1 MPRVMFRSKKPKRIN
16 GKKDMIS
23 ERELPEKLKK
33 KLSRNLSERR
43 YEHTLGVAYTAACLA
58 MRFGADPLKA
68 EIAGLLHDCAKEF
81 SEKELL
87 KLGEKYGYHFEDYE
101 LEAPQVMHA
110 VIGPY
115 IAKDKYGVD
124 DPEILSAI
132 RWHTTGRGDMT
143 LLEKIVFTADYIEPN
158 RFKASNLPEIRTL
171 AFSDLSYCVYRIS
184 EDTLSYLRTRGIPVD
199 PMTGE
204 CYQWLKENGNHDK

>member
-101 LEAPQVMHA
+101 LEAPQVLHA

-158 RFKASNLPEIRTL
+158 RFKASGDPHTGFFGSFLLCVPDQRRYAQLPQNPRNPCR
-171 AFSDLSYCVYRIS
+171 SYDRGMLSVAK
-184 EDTLSYLRTRGIPVD
+184 
-199 PMTGE
+199 GE
-204 CYQWLKENGNHDK
+204 RKP

>member
-87 KLGEKYGYHFEDYE
+87 KLGEKYG
-101 LEAPQVMHA
+101 
-110 VIGPY
+110 
-115 IAKDKYGVD
+115 
-124 DPEILSAI
+124 
-132 RWHTTGRGDMT
+132 
-143 LLEKIVFTADYIEPN
+143 
-158 RFKASNLPEIRTL
+158 
-171 AFSDLSYCVYRIS
+171 
-184 EDTLSYLRTRGIPVD
+184 
-199 PMTGE
+199 
-204 CYQWLKENGNHDK
+204 

>member
-101 LEAPQVMHA
+101 LEAPQVLHA

-124 DPEILSAI
+124 DPEILAAI
-132 RWHTTGRGDMT
+132 RWHTTGKGDMT
-143 LLEKIVFTADYIEPN
+143 LLEKIVYLADKIEPSRN
-158 RFKASNLPEIRTL
+158 YTDLTPIRTAAEIDLDSAMRMTAL
-171 AFSDLSYCVYRIS
+171 AVKNKFVSQGRDIH
-184 EDTLSYLRTRGIPVD
+184 
-199 PMTGE
+199 PMTVLMMKDL
-204 CYQWLKENGNHDK
+204 QM